1 MIPVPT
7 SRRPPDDKAMSRPVM
22 FLRSALSVG
31 VLALYLAGCKSS
43 DPAGNG
49 AIPPGS
55 TRPGVTPAGT
65 TGSGAAPAGASVA
78 TADTARGGGA
88 PASDATRRGGPTTDS
103 IAQRLLQRAD
113 RARIQGEATAPVWVI
128 VASDFQCPYC
138 QIWHAETY
146 PTLVKDYVR
155 TGKIR
160 MAYLNYPL
168 NSHRNAWPAAEAAMC
183 AGIQGMFWEMHD
195 AIFANQSRWSAMP
208 NAALLFDSL
217 AVNKFALNGDE
228 WRSCMSSHGT
238 AALVQADFERLRSAG
253 VESTPSF
260 FVGDRGISG
269 AQPTDVF
276 RAAIEQALAK
286 ARGTPAAKPR
296 R

>member
-1 MIPVPT
+1 MP
-7 SRRPPDDKAMSRPVM
+7 RPLMLFRTVS
-22 FLRSALSVG
+22 LVG
-31 VLALYLAGCKSS
+31 TLVVASLAGCKSS
-43 DPAGNG
+43 DPAGGG
-49 AIPPGS
+49 ATPTGAAR
-55 TRPGVTPAGT
+55 TGVTAVG
-65 TGSGAAPAGASVA
+65 A
-78 TADTARGGGA
+78 TATGGAPVVGMTDTARAGA
-88 PASDATRRGGPTTDS
+88 GQPGDGARKATGPATDS
-103 IAQRLLQRAD
+103 LAQQVLQRAD
-113 RARIQGEATAPVWVI
+113 RGRIQGEGAAPVWVI

-138 QIWHAETY
+138 RIWHAETY

-168 NSHRNAWPAAEAAMC
+168 NSHKNAWPAAEAAMC
-183 AGIQGMFWEMHD
+183 ASVQGMFWEMHD
-195 AIFANQSRWSAMP
+195 AIFTNQERWTSMP
-208 NAALLFDSL
+208 NATPLFDSL
-217 AVNKFALNGDE
+217 AVNKFALNPDQ
-228 WRSCMSSHGT
+228 WRSCMSTHAT

-260 FVGDRGISG
+260 FIGDRGISG

-286 ARGTPAAKPR
+286 ARGATAAKPR

>member
-1 MIPVPT
+1 ML
-7 SRRPPDDKAMSRPVM
+7 
-22 FLRSALSVG
+22 LRSALSLG
-31 VLALYLAGCKSS
+31 VLAGVTVVGCKSS

-49 AIPPGS
+49 ASPTGS
-55 TRPGVTPAGT
+55 TRAGVTPVGAQADAAP
-65 TGSGAAPAGASVA
+65 GAARSA
-78 TADTARGGGA
+78 TADTARGAGA
-88 PASDATRRGGPTTDS
+88 PPGDSTGKATGPATDS
-103 IAQRLLQRAD
+103 EAQRVLKRAD
-113 RARIQGEATAPVWVI
+113 RGRIQGDGAAPVWVI

-146 PTLVKDYVR
+146 PALVKDYVR

-168 NSHRNAWPAAEAAMC
+168 NSHKNAWPAAEAAMC
-183 AGIQGMFWEMHD
+183 AAVQGMFWEMHD
-195 AIFANQSRWSAMP
+195 AIFANQGRWSTMP
-208 NAALLFDSL
+208 NAMPLFDSL

-228 WRSCMSSHGT
+228 WRSCMSSHTT

-286 ARGTPAAKPR
+286 ARGATAAKPR